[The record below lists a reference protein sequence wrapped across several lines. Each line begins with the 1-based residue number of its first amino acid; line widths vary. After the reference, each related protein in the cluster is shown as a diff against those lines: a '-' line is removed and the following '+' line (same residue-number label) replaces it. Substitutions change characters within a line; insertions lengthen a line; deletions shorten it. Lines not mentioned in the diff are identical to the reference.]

1 MKTPFQAGQIVR
13 FKNYIPKENEAE
25 AYFVV
30 IIPEDAAK
38 NCWIQVINTNRYYGT
53 GYSLS
58 PTDVNDLELV
68 YITARELMHQEVT
81 IRDGLFQEIVFGI
94 VRSASEPEVQLVF
107 KKIPSGF
114 ESNITFTFSSEILNG
129 KLQIG
134 MPNKILVKR

>member
-13 FKNYIPKENEAE
+13 FKNYNPKENESE

-30 IIPEDAAK
+30 IIPEDK
-38 NCWIQVINTNRYYGT
+38 TNNCWIQVINTNRFYAT

-68 YITARELMHQEVT
+68 QLSAKELMRQEVT
-81 IRDGLFQEIVFGI
+81 IIDGLFQEIVFGKI
-94 VRSASEPEVQLVF
+94 HNTSEPDRQVVF
-107 KKIPSGF
+107 TKTLDGF

-129 KLQIG
+129 KLHIET
-134 MPNKILVKR
+134 PTILATIS

>member
-13 FKNYIPKENEAE
+13 FKNYNSKENEAE

-58 PTDVNDLELV
+58 PTDVNDLEIVQLK
-68 YITARELMHQEVT
+68 ARELTCQEVT
-81 IRDGLFQEIVFGI
+81 IRDCLFQEIVFGI
-94 VRSASEPEVQLVF
+94 VHHTSEPDSQIIF
-107 KKIPSGF
+107 NKTPTGF
-114 ESNITFTFSSEILNG
+114 ESNIIFTFGSEILKG

-134 MPNKILVKR
+134 LPKKRLIKR

>member
-13 FKNYIPKENEAE
+13 FKNYNPKENEAE

-68 YITARELMHQEVT
+68 QITAKELMHQEVT
-81 IRDGLFQEIVFGI
+81 IRDGLFHEIVFGI
-94 VRSASEPEVQLVF
+94 VHSASHPEAQVVF
-107 KKIPSGF
+107 KKIQGGF
-114 ESNITFTFSSEILNG
+114 QSNITVTMGSEILKG

-134 MPNKILVKR
+134 LPKKLLVKR

>member
-1 MKTPFQAGQIVR
+1 MKTTFQAGQIVR
-13 FKNYIPKENEAE
+13 FKNYNPKENESE

-68 YITARELMHQEVT
+68 QLTAKELMYQEVT
-81 IRDGLFQEIVFGI
+81 IKDGLFQEIVFGI
-94 VRSASEPEVQLVF
+94 VHNASEPEGVVVF
-107 KKIPSGF
+107 TENQGGF
-114 ESNITFTFSSEILNG
+114 ESNITFTMSSEILNG

-134 MPNKILVKR
+134 MPNEILVKR

>member
-1 MKTPFQAGQIVR
+1 MKPKFQAGQIVR
-13 FKNYIPKENEAE
+13 CKNYNPKGNESE

-30 IIPEDAAK
+30 IIPEDVTK
-38 NCWIQVINTNRYYGT
+38 NCWIQVINSNRYYGT

-68 YITARELMHQEVT
+68 QLTAKELMHQEVT

-94 VRSASEPEVQLVF
+94 VQSASQPEGQVFF
-107 KKIPSGF
+107 KKIPTGF
-114 ESNITFTFSSEILNG
+114 ESNITFTLGAEILNG

-134 MPNKILVKR
+134 LPDEILVKR

>member
-1 MKTPFQAGQIVR
+1 MKPKFQAGQIVR
-13 FKNYIPKENEAE
+13 FKNYNTKENETE

-38 NCWIQVINTNRYYGT
+38 HCWIQVINTNRYYGT

-58 PTDVNDLELV
+58 PTDVNDLEVVELK
-68 YITARELMHQEVT
+68 AKALMHQEVT

-94 VRSASEPEVQLVF
+94 VHHTSDPDGLIVF
-107 KKIPSGF
+107 NKIPGGF
-114 ESNITFTFSSEILNG
+114 ESNIIFTFSSEILNG

-134 MPNKILVKR
+134 MPSKTLVKR

>member
-1 MKTPFQAGQIVR
+1 MKTLFHTGQIVR
-13 FKNYIPKENEAE
+13 FKNYNPKVNESE

-58 PTDVNDLELV
+58 PEDVNDLELV
-68 YITARELMHQEVT
+68 QLIAKELMHQEVT
-81 IRDGLFQEIVFGI
+81 IKDGLFQEIVFGI
-94 VRSASEPEVQLVF
+94 VHNASEPEGVVVF
-107 KKIPSGF
+107 TENQGGF
-114 ESNITFTFSSEILNG
+114 ESNITFTMSSEILNG

-134 MPNKILVKR
+134 MPNEKLVKR

>member
-1 MKTPFQAGQIVR
+1 MKTPFQAGKIVR
-13 FKNYIPKENEAE
+13 FKNYNPKENEAE

-58 PTDVNDLELV
+58 PTDVNDLEIVQLK
-68 YITARELMHQEVT
+68 ARELMCQEVT
-81 IRDGLFQEIVFGI
+81 IREGLFHEIVFGI
-94 VRSASEPEVQLVF
+94 VHSTSEPEGQLVF
-107 KKIPSGF
+107 KKIPGGF
-114 ESNITFTFSSEILNG
+114 ESNITFTMSSEILNG

-134 MPNKILVKR
+134 MPNIMLVKR

>member
-13 FKNYIPKENEAE
+13 FKNYNPKENEAE

-94 VRSASEPEVQLVF
+94 VRSASEPEAQVVF
-107 KKIPSGF
+107 TEIQNGF
-114 ESNITFTFSSEILNG
+114 ESNITFTMSYEILNG

-134 MPNKILVKR
+134 MPDEILVKR

>member
-13 FKNYIPKENEAE
+13 FKNYNPKENEAE

-30 IIPEDAAK
+30 IIPVDAAK

-68 YITARELMHQEVT
+68 QLTARELMCQEVT
-81 IRDGLFQEIVFGI
+81 IRDGLFNEIVFGI
-94 VRSASEPEVQLVF
+94 VHSTSQPEGQLVF
-107 KKIPSGF
+107 NKIPSGF
-114 ESNITFTFSSEILNG
+114 ESNITFTFGSEILNG

>member
-13 FKNYIPKENEAE
+13 FKNYNPKEGETE

-38 NCWIQVINTNRYYGT
+38 NCWIQVINTNRYYAT

-68 YITARELMHQEVT
+68 QLTAKELMHQEVT
-81 IRDGLFQEIVFGI
+81 IKDGLFQEIVFGI
-94 VRSASEPEVQLVF
+94 VHNASEPGGVVIFTENQG
-107 KKIPSGF
+107 GF
-114 ESNITFTFSSEILNG
+114 ESNITFTMSSEILNG

-134 MPNKILVKR
+134 MPNEILVKR

>member
-13 FKNYIPKENEAE
+13 FKNYNPKENEAE

-68 YITARELMHQEVT
+68 QLTAKELMHQEVT
-81 IRDGLFQEIVFGI
+81 IRDGLFHEIVFGI
-94 VRSASEPEVQLVF
+94 VHSASEPEAQVVF
-107 KKIPSGF
+107 TEIQDGF
-114 ESNITFTFSSEILNG
+114 ESNITFTMSYEILNG

-134 MPNKILVKR
+134 MPDEILVKR